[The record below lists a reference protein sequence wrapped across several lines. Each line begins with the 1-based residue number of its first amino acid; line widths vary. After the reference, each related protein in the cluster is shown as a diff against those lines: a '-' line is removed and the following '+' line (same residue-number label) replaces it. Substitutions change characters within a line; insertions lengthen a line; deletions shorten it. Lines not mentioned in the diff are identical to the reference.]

1 MAKEKS
7 GIGHHIRHSVLAWL
21 AIFGMFEPAWSVE
34 PATPADVPAADAGDN
49 GLKEIVVTAQRH
61 EERLQNV
68 PISVAA
74 VSGETLQQVGVTDTM
89 HLDEVVP
96 NLLMTRNATNE
107 WPRIRAIGNTN
118 DSPGAENSVSTYID
132 GVYLASQSASL
143 LRLNNIER
151 IEVLEGPQGTLFGRN
166 ATGGLIQIITRD
178 PQQAFSGDVHV
189 GLGNYMTPSAD
200 LYVTGGI
207 TESLAADFAAVLSS
221 QDQGWGTNFVS
232 GRGTARVDRDIALR
246 NKWKWDLGSD
256 TTATLALD
264 YENFYMR
271 NYLFTPPLNYPPPA
285 LYRGAPLSPY
295 PPIRYG
301 TPYDVDTDTQND
313 SYERGGGV
321 SLTVHHGLG
330 DLDLVSITSY
340 RDSYVTFAVDGDQG
354 PQPFASVPEERGD
367 HNYSQE
373 LQINSNNASRLKW
386 TAGLYYF
393 NAFYDV
399 DPAGETGT
407 AFGCATCGQLT
418 YNKGQTISYAG
429 YAQAAYEILPNTHL
443 TAGVRYLYEKRN
455 ATFLYANLT
464 PTQTMFGPANRASVG
479 YDKPIYHVVLD
490 HQFTP
495 DVLGYISY
503 STGWKSGGYNLS
515 VAATTPADASPYK
528 PETLTSYELGVKSE
542 LFDHKLRLNSS
553 AFYYNYTNVQVLQ
566 YNSAGSSAITNGASA
581 KVIGLEGE
589 AEYRVSTGL
598 SLKANVGYTNSRF
611 DQYDNAQFFT
621 DLNPASA
628 GYLAGSLGSAAGNR
642 LPLAPVITGDVGA
655 TYTLPSSAYGNFSF
669 AGNTS
674 YSSGWYTDPN
684 NEFRQPAY
692 VLTNISST
700 WTSLSDKYSVRLWC
714 DNVADKFYVV
724 QWTVVPSGF
733 IGGVSPGAP
742 RTYGVTV
749 GMKF

>member
-1 MAKEKS
+1 MAEET
-7 GIGHHIRHSVLAWL
+7 GRVGRHSRRSALAWV
-21 AIFGMFEPAWSVE
+21 AIAGCMTEPAWSVE
-34 PATPADVPAADAGDN
+34 PVGAAAAVAVDS
-49 GLKEIVVTAQRH
+49 GLQEIVVTAQRR
-61 EERLQNV
+61 EEHLQNV

-74 VSGETLQQVGVTDTM
+74 VSAETLQQVGITDTM

-96 NLLMTRNATNE
+96 NLSMTRVATYE
-107 WPRIRAIGNTN
+107 LPRIRAVGNTN
-118 DSPGAENSVSTYID
+118 TSPGAENSVSTYID
-132 GVYLASQSASL
+132 GVYLASPSASL
-143 LRLNNIER
+143 LALNNIER

-207 TESLAADFAAVLSS
+207 SGSLAADFAAVLSS

-232 GRGTARVDRDIALR
+232 GRGTERIDRDIALR
-246 NKWKWDLGSD
+246 NKWKLDLGSD
-256 TTATLALD
+256 TTVTLALD
-264 YENFYMR
+264 YENLYIR
-271 NYLFTPPLNYPPPA
+271 NYLFTPPANYPPA

-295 PPIRYG
+295 PPVRYG

-313 SYERGGGV
+313 SYVRGGGASV
-321 SLTVHHGLG
+321 TAHHGLD

-340 RDSYVTFAVDGDQG
+340 RDSYVTAPVDGDQG
-354 PQPFASVPEERGD
+354 PEPFASVPTDRGN

-373 LQINSNNASRLKW
+373 FQVNSNKAARLKW

-399 DPAGETGT
+399 DPQGTLGT
-407 AFGCATCGQLT
+407 AYGSPTSGQLA

-429 YAQAAYEILPNTHL
+429 YAQAVYEVLPDTHL
-443 TAGVRYLYEKRN
+443 TGGVRYLYEKRD
-455 ATFLYANLT
+455 ATFLYANVK
-464 PTQTMFGPANRASVG
+464 PTGSVFSPAAGASVS
-479 YDKPIYHVVLD
+479 YDKPIYHAVLD

-515 VAATTPADASPYK
+515 YAAPNPGATVPYR
-528 PETLTSYELGVKSE
+528 PETLSSYELGFKSE
-542 LFDHKLRLNSS
+542 LFDHKLRVNSS
-553 AFYYNYTNVQVLQ
+553 AFYYNYTNIQVLQ
-566 YNSAGSSAITNGASA
+566 YNSAGSSSITNGASA
-581 KVIGLEGE
+581 KVIGLEGD
-589 AEYRVSTGL
+589 AEYRVTTAL

-611 DQYDNAQFFT
+611 DQYDNAQFFD
-621 DLNPASA
+621 DLNPASR
-628 GYLAGSLGSAAGNR
+628 GYLVGSLGSAAGNR
-642 LPLAPVITGDVGA
+642 LPLAPVVTGDVGA
-655 TYTLPSSAYGNFSF
+655 TYSLPSGAYGNFSF
-669 AGNTS
+669 AGNTY
-674 YSSGWYTDPN
+674 YSGGWYSDPN

-692 VLTNISST
+692 VLTNVSST

-714 DNVADKFYVV
+714 DNVADKYYVV
-724 QWTVVPSGF
+724 QWTVVPKAF
-733 IGGVSPGAP
+733 VGGVSPGAP